1 MTSKE
6 KVKMVHP
13 TARFGKDWRNETWY
27 GFIYIPESTTV
38 LGQNPSKRESWAWA
52 DAWRHIQK
60 KNKALALSREAHASG
75 RAIDHINGDTT
86 DNRPENL
93 RVVTLTGDRH

>member
-27 GFIYIPESTTV
+27 GFIYIPGTTRV
-38 LGQNPSKRESWAWA
+38 LGQNPSKHESWAWA
-52 DAWRHIQK
+52 DAWRNLQAAK
-60 KNKALALSREAHASG
+60 KEVPHC
-75 RAIDHINGDTT
+75 TT
-86 DNRPENL
+86 E
-93 RVVTLTGDRH
+93 